1 MDNAAS
7 QDGSYQ
13 GSSFNPTEAEVADM
27 KERRKKVQAVDYAA
41 WTATIHSVVLGYF
54 FFHLSYFW
62 VIPIIGF
69 I

>member
-41 WTATIHSVVLGYF
+41 
-54 FFHLSYFW
+54 
-62 VIPIIGF
+62 
-69 I
+69 

>member
-41 WTATIHSVVLGYF
+41 WAATILSVVLGYF
-54 FFHLSYFW
+54 FFH
-62 VIPIIGF
+62 
-69 I
+69 